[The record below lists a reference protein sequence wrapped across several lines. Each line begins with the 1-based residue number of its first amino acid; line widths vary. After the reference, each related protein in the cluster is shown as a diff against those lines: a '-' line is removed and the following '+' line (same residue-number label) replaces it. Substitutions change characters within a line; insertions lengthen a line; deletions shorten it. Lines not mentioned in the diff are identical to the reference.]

1 MSNTRKPREE
11 HQAILAAIRSR
22 QMTKKRR
29 FNILVYGSFGLVVAV
44 MITAFALAVTGSV
57 QDRNAAAEAARKP
70 IDGIQTFADLSRNH
84 VQDAVAYA
92 QEPGVGGDH
101 SPVWTNCGIYTEP
114 VNEQRAVHSLEHG
127 AVWVTYSPGLPTA
140 DIARLTTLAKDKP
153 YVLLSPDKDQSAPVT
168 ATAWGTQVAVQD
180 AGDPRIPAF
189 IGAYAQSPK
198 APEPG
203 AACTGG
209 TNG

>member
-1 MSNTRKPREE
+1 MSNASKRPSE
-11 HQAILAAIRSR
+11 HQAIVAAIRGR
-22 QMTKKRR
+22 QQAKQRR
-29 FNILVYGSFGLVVAV
+29 FNILVYFGFGLVLAAI
-44 MITAFALAVTGSV
+44 ITAVAFVVAGSV
-57 QDRNAAAEAARKP
+57 QQRNAAAEAAKRP

-84 VQDAVAYA
+84 VQEAVDYP
-92 QEPGVGGDH
+92 QQPGVGGDH
-101 SPVWTNCGIYTEP
+101 SSVWTNCGIYTNP

-127 AVWVTYSPGLPTA
+127 AVWITYKPGLPAA
-140 DIARLTTLAKDKP
+140 DVAILTDLAKAKP
-153 YVLLSPDKDQSAPVT
+153 YVLLSPDKAQSAPVT